1 MLVDDHVVVRNGL
14 ADFLLAFDDLELAGE
29 ASSGEEAVLMCGQ
42 YEPDVV
48 LMDLVMEGMDG
59 AEATRAIREASP
71 DIQVI
76 ALTSYKEEDLV
87 QQAIQAGAIGYL
99 LKNVSAEELAEAIRD
114 AYKGKPTLA
123 PEAAKVLMNATTKA
137 PRTRVRSH
145 AARAGGACIDGRWTK
160 QSGDCRETGDQPL
173 DGQAPCEKCPFEV
186 GHFQSNR
193 SGGPGCEEQSRK
205 FLAEISPI
213 LKLEARASSF
223 FLFHRSFMGF

>member
-1 MLVDDHVVVRNGL
+1 METMSEGTVNEQRNIRVMLVDDHVVVRNGL

-71 DIQVI
+71 NIQVI

-99 LKNVSAEELAEAIRD
+99 LKNVSAEELAEAIKD

-123 PEAAKVLMNATTKA
+123 PEAAKVLMNATTKPPELGFDLT
-137 PRTRVRSH
+137 PREREVLTLMVEGLNNPEIAEKLVISRSTVKH
-145 AARAGGACIDGRWTK
+145 H
-160 QSGDCRETGDQPL
+160 
-173 DGQAPCEKCPFEV
+173 V
-186 GHFQSNR
+186 GSIL
-193 SGGPGCEEQSRK
+193 SKLGTSSRTEAVA
-205 FLAEISPI
+205 LAVKNN
-213 LKLEARASSF
+213 LVSF
-223 FLFHRSFMGF
+223 